1 MSDDEA
7 VTLRR
12 QIDQQFNDTL
22 RDYYARQCDVLE
34 RLTRI
39 DEMLA
44 QLKIDFDAGCKSR
57 MTIQEQQTTIT
68 ERLSALSVR
77 FIQHI
82 TDESSERALLQEM
95 TQTVAA
101 HSERLTIV
109 ERMQVAL
116 WSVVGTVSTGG
127 VVWVI
132 GHLSMTAAAR

>member
-12 QIDQQFNDTL
+12 QIDQQFSDTL

-44 QLKIDFDAGCKSR
+44 QLKVDFDAGRQSR
-57 MTIQEQQTTIT
+57 ITIQEQQTAIT
-68 ERLSALSVR
+68 ERLTALSAR
-77 FIQHI
+77 FVAHI
-82 TDESSERALLQEM
+82 EDESVERSLLQEM
-95 TQTVAA
+95 TRIVAA

-109 ERMQVAL
+109 ERMQIAL

-132 GHLSMTAAAR
+132 GHLSTTVGR

>member
-12 QIDQQFNDTL
+12 QIDQQFSDTL
-22 RDYYARQCDVLE
+22 RDYYARHCDVLE

-44 QLKIDFDAGCKSR
+44 QLKVDFDAGRQSR
-57 MTIQEQQTTIT
+57 MKIQEQQTTIT

-77 FIQHI
+77 FIEHI
-82 TDESSERALLQEM
+82 TDESAERALLQQM
-95 TQTVAA
+95 TVTVAA
-101 HSERLTIV
+101 HSERLTTL
-109 ERMQVAL
+109 ERMQIAL

-132 GHLSMTAAAR
+132 AHLSTTVGR

>member
-12 QIDQQFNDTL
+12 QIDQQFSDTL
-22 RDYYARQCDVLE
+22 RDYYARHCDVLE

-44 QLKIDFDAGCKSR
+44 QLKVDFDAGRQSR
-57 MTIQEQQTTIT
+57 MKIQEQQTTIT

-77 FIQHI
+77 FIEHI
-82 TDESSERALLQEM
+82 TDESAERALIQQM
-95 TQTVAA
+95 TVTVAA
-101 HSERLTIV
+101 HSERLTTL
-109 ERMQVAL
+109 ERMQIAL

-132 GHLSMTAAAR
+132 GHLSTTVGR

>member
-12 QIDQQFNDTL
+12 QIDQQFSETL

-44 QLKIDFDAGCKSR
+44 QLKVDFDAGRQSR
-57 MTIQEQQTTIT
+57 MKIQEQQTTIT

-77 FIQHI
+77 FIEHI
-82 TDESSERALLQEM
+82 TDESAERALIQQM
-95 TQTVAA
+95 TVTVAA
-101 HSERLTIV
+101 HSERLTTL
-109 ERMQVAL
+109 ERMQIAL

-132 GHLSMTAAAR
+132 AHLSTTVGR

>member
-12 QIDQQFNDTL
+12 QIDQQFSETL
-22 RDYYARQCDVLE
+22 RDYYARHCDVLE

-44 QLKIDFDAGCKSR
+44 QLKVDFDAGRQSR
-57 MTIQEQQTTIT
+57 MKIQEQQTTIT

-77 FIQHI
+77 FIEHI
-82 TDESSERALLQEM
+82 TDESAERSLLQEM
-95 TQTVAA
+95 TRIVAA

-109 ERMQVAL
+109 ERMQIAL

-132 GHLSMTAAAR
+132 GHLSTTVGR